1 MRNGR
6 TERDRELVLAG
17 QTRINADIRSDGRMV
32 GTANPKR
39 KADTDGN
46 PESLTLT
53 DSDVGG
59 PAGVR
64 RGIRRIRPNGGK
76 GRKGVGAAQ

>member
-1 MRNGR
+1 
-6 TERDRELVLAG
+6 
-17 QTRINADIRSDGRMV
+17 MV
-32 GTANPKR
+32 ETANPKR